1 MPSRVCENRIL
12 FVTRCRATQP
22 HIDMNKT
29 QRAKLHRSI
38 NGLSP
43 QDLAGIVK
51 QSFPK
56 AKGGRI
62 DQLAKA
68 VIAKAHRQV
77 SPRLPR
83 KTG

>member
-1 MPSRVCENRIL
+1 
-12 FVTRCRATQP
+12 
-22 HIDMNKT
+22 MNKF
-29 QRAKLHRSI
+29 QRRKLHGAI
-38 NGLSP
+38 NELTGN
-43 QDLAGIVK
+43 QVAAIIRK
-51 QSFPK
+51 EFPR
-56 AKGGRI
+56 AKGGKI